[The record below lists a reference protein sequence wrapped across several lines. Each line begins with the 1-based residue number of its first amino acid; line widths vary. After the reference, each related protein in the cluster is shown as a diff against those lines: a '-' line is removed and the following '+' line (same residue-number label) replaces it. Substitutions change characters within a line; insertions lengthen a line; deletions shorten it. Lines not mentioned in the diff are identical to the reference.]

1 MSSAPDATLA
11 VPHYVYRCYADATLL
26 YVGVA
31 RDVEARM
38 FHHLHPC
45 NIGKQPNGSLR
56 RHMTH
61 HEAVR
66 YETKVEA
73 RAAERAAITAEG
85 PLLNRQHNPSR
96 FRKVA
101 GGTYEAVAPVHPI
114 TAHAFE
120 LEQVAS

>member
-11 VPHYVYRCYADATLL
+11 VPHYVYRCYAGDTLL

-31 RDVEARM
+31 RDVETRM

-61 HEAVR
+61 HESVR
-66 YETKVEA
+66 YATKVEA
-73 RAAERAAITAEG
+73 RAAERAAIESEG
-85 PLLNRQHNPSR
+85 PLLNKQHNPSR

-101 GGTYEAVAPVHPI
+101 GGTYAAVEPVHPI
-114 TAHAFE
+114 IAAAFE
-120 LEQVAS
+120 LEQAAS